1 MTLLNEIYSK
11 IPYCLMTD
19 KLTCGAIKVNPLI
32 FYSKIY
38 AGLVLTSKR
47 LIIKAEKLTFMKLL
61 AANPLK
67 NNPPYDFNKITKN

>member
-1 MTLLNEIYSK
+1 MTLLNEICSKTPYYS
-11 IPYCLMTD
+11 MTD
-19 KLTCGAIKVNPLI
+19 KLTCGAIKANLSI

-38 AGLVLTSKR
+38 AGLVLTSKP
-47 LIIKAEKLTFMKLL
+47 LIIKEEKLTFMKLL